1 MSSSHSKAATPKLAN
16 SKKSALLS
24 LLSDEDPSVHKV
36 IREEIISYGPTVSSW
51 LRNFALDENPLVRKR
66 TQEIVTHF
74 ARLEADTKFH
84 AFCLNHGETF
94 DLEEACWLLAQT
106 VYPRMNPAAYSA
118 ILDDHAHS
126 LMQKIDFGSEP
137 EGIVAAINHFM
148 FKSLGYRGN
157 EEDYY
162 AKENSYLNCVMD
174 NRCGNPISLCIIYL
188 LICRRL
194 GLPVSGIGLPEH
206 FLCRYQNPRQE
217 LYIDAF
223 NLGRS
228 LTKTDCMKYLKQ
240 SGYEFHESFLFPTS
254 PRRILLRICSNLY
267 QIHQRNGESEE
278 TTRLQGYVIALS
290 K

>member
-1 MSSSHSKAATPKLAN
+1 MSSPKSGTSHLNLAE
-16 SKKSALLS
+16 SKKRALLC
-24 LLSDEDPSVHKV
+24 LLTDEDSAIFEAV
-36 IREEIISYGPTVSSW
+36 RSEIISYGPAIRPWLSS
-51 LRNFALDENPLVRKR
+51 FSLDENPLIRCR
-66 TQEIVTHF
+66 TQEIMDHF
-74 ARLEADTKFH
+74 EQLEADTRFH
-84 AFCLNHGETF
+84 AFCLNHGESF

-106 VYPRMNPAAYSA
+106 AYPRINSVAYSA
-118 ILDDHAHS
+118 ILDDYAHD
-126 LMQKIDFGSEP
+126 LMQQVDFGAGP
-137 EGIVAAINHFM
+137 EGIVATINHFI

-162 AKENSYLNCVMD
+162 ARENSYLNCVID

-188 LICRRL
+188 LVCRRL
-194 GLPVSGIGLPEH
+194 GLPITGIGLPGY
-206 FLCRYQNPRQE
+206 FLCRYQNPQQE

-240 SGYEFHESFLFPTS
+240 LGYEFHEGFLMPTS

-267 QIHQRNGESEE
+267 QIHQHKGDSEE
-278 TTRLQGYVIALS
+278 TARLQGYIVTLS